1 MMMTGSPAPR
11 RSRRHA
17 VAGAG
22 QKGDTVQPSASSEAN
37 GERPLGSSREPADHI
52 VGRAL
57 RILREVGRDYG
68 PVGVAALSRR
78 TGLPKSTVHRL
89 LRILQTYHAVE
100 RGPRGY
106 RLGPTTLELGG
117 QAEQRDEM
125 LRRLVMPHLV
135 ELYSHVGEAVSL
147 AVLRD
152 DSVMYLETLYDR
164 TQRTIIQLTEQ
175 RAPVHATSAGKL
187 LLAYQ
192 PALLARLS
200 LDLSLPELTD
210 YTITTPGRL
219 ARELARVRREGMA
232 FSREEYV
239 PGMVSVAAGVVGPR
253 GLPIAAITVGGPR
266 TRMDL
271 AAVIAQV
278 REATRTASAALR

>member
-1 MMMTGSPAPR
+1 
-11 RSRRHA
+11 
-17 VAGAG
+17 
-22 QKGDTVQPSASSEAN
+22 VQPSDPDASRRA
-37 GERPLGSSREPADHI
+37 PAEHI

-57 RILREVGRDYG
+57 TILSEIGRSSD
-68 PVGVAALSRR
+68 PIGVAGLSRR

-89 LRILQTYHAVE
+89 LTILGKYHAVE

-106 RLGPTTLELGG
+106 RLGPASLELGMH
-117 QAEQRDEM
+117 AEQRDEM

-135 ELYSHVGEAVSL
+135 ELYAHVGEAVSL

-152 DSVMYLETLYDR
+152 DAVVYLETLYDR

-200 LDLSLPELTD
+200 LDVSLPELTD

-219 ARELARVRREGMA
+219 ARELARVRRDGMA

-239 PGMVSVAAGVVGPR
+239 TGMVSVAAGVVGRR

-271 AAVIAQV
+271 AAVIAEV